1 MPFDDLFE
9 LRALAAQG
17 LRVFGVVPDL
27 GAFQLP
33 VYFLETFDLGIE
45 VKDTP

>member
-1 MPFDDLFE
+1 MDYL
-9 LRALAAQG
+9 LQRGALAAQG
-17 LRVFGVVPDL
+17 LRALGVVPDV

-33 VYFLETFDLGIE
+33 VYFLEAFDLLVE